1 MALSEKTISTAC
13 IISKSLDIGYDKEN
27 NYDITIT
34 NLKEETSAED
44 MDIISDAIDELTM
57 GSSSSTTRKQVKEL
71 IG

>member
-1 MALSEKTISTAC
+1 MTKRTIS
-13 IISKSLDIGYDKEN
+13 
-27 NYDITIT
+27 

>member
-13 IISKSLDIGYDKEN
+13 IISKNLDTGYGKEN